1 MRLHHR
7 DGTVVHLSYCTNVHA
22 AEDLAGIVAQFD
34 TYALP
39 VRLRLGSAVL
49 GLGLWLAAPVAAEL
63 AADPQAR
70 RWLKGALDERG
81 LEVVTL
87 NGFPY
92 AAFQDPVVKYAVYRP
107 DWTEP
112 QRLRYT
118 VNLATVL
125 ADLLPD
131 DAVRG
136 SVSTLPL
143 AWRTPWTPE
152 RSDACRRSLNL
163 LARELAA
170 LESRTGRLIRIAVEP
185 EPGCVV
191 ESTAQAVTELSGV
204 DTRYIGVC
212 LDLAHLACAWE
223 EPAAALGRLREA
235 GLPVVKT
242 QVSAALESTDPA
254 RDRDALGGY
263 VEPRFLHQT
272 RGWDG
277 LSADDLPEALGS
289 ASSSPWRVHY
299 HVPLH
304 ADPVPPLRATTGV
317 LTESLEVLLG
327 GSEAGC
333 DHLDVETYT
342 WNVLPPGSRPETPA
356 QLAAGIAAELAWA
369 RDRLTDLDLKELP
382 S

>member
-1 MRLHHR
+1 M
-7 DGTVVHLSYCTNVHA
+7 
-22 AEDLAGIVAQFD
+22 
-34 TYALP
+34 
-39 VRLRLGSAVL
+39 
-49 GLGLWLAAPVAAEL
+49 
-63 AADPQAR
+63 
-70 RWLKGALDERG
+70 
-81 LEVVTL
+81 
-87 NGFPY
+87 
-92 AAFQDPVVKYAVYRP
+92 
-107 DWTEP
+107 
-112 QRLRYT
+112 
-118 VNLATVL
+118 
-125 ADLLPD
+125 
-131 DAVRG
+131 
-136 SVSTLPL
+136 
-143 AWRTPWTPE
+143 
-152 RSDACRRSLNL
+152 

-170 LESRTGRLIRIAVEP
+170 LESRTGRLIRVAVEP

-204 DTRYIGVC
+204 DTRYIGIC

-223 EPAAALGRLREA
+223 EPAAALGRLRAA

-242 QVSAALESTDPA
+242 QVSAALESADPA
-254 RDRDALGGY
+254 SDRDALRGY

-277 LSADDLPEALGS
+277 LSTDDLPEALDSRGGS
-289 ASSSPWRVHY
+289 GSPWRVHY

-317 LTESLEVLLG
+317 LTEALEELVG
-327 GSEAGC
+327 GSVAGC

-342 WNVLPPGSRPETPA
+342 WHVLPPGSRPETPA